1 MKTRIFGSLLVLA
14 ILVALFVL
22 TGGDHQN
29 PSSSTVQ
36 SQPAPPSSADND
48 LKNLKIN

>member
-1 MKTRIFGSLLVLA
+1 MKTRIFGSLLVLV

-22 TGGDHQN
+22 TGGDHQS
-29 PSSSTVQ
+29 PSGSTVQ
-36 SQPAPPSSADND
+36 SQPLPPSSSDND